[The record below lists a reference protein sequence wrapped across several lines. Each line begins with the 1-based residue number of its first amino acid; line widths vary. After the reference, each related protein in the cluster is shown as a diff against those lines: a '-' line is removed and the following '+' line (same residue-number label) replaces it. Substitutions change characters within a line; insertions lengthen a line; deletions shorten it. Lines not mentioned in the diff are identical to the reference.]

1 MQGSLTAVLDKHAP
15 PKPFR
20 PGSKRWW
27 TDEIKRERKK
37 FSMSKRGLKSGEISF
52 EGYRQIRNEYY
63 RQIRR
68 AKREAWERFLEGVL
82 PTDEE
87 TQNTADSE
95 RCWRALR
102 YSKPQTPSY
111 TPAIKTF
118 TDDGQLRS
126 VAASAEEKEDVF
138 MRQAFPRQETTDVGT
153 ATPNTTA
160 RVGAREVHEALFAQ
174 STKKAPGVDQL
185 GFRALRLLW
194 SWDADRMVAIVQ
206 GCIRLGHH
214 PRVWKTA
221 KGILLRKQGKPSYAI
236 AKAYRVISLL
246 SCLGKVVEKVAAT
259 WIASY
264 CETNRVFYR
273 G

>member
-1 MQGSLTAVLDKHAP
+1 MQGSLTAVLDKHAL

-63 RQIRR
+63 RHIRR

-87 TQNTADSE
+87 AQNTSDSE

-126 VAASAEEKEDVF
+126 VAASAEEKEEVF
-138 MRQAFPRQETTDVGT
+138 IEQAFPRQGSTNDETAIPD
-153 ATPNTTA
+153 TTA
-160 RVGAREVHEALFAQ
+160 GVGAREVQDALFAQ
-174 STKKAPGVDQL
+174 SIMKALGINKL

-194 SWDADRMVAIVQ
+194 SWDSDRVVALV
-206 GCIRLGHH
+206 
-214 PRVWKTA
+214 
-221 KGILLRKQGKPSYAI
+221 
-236 AKAYRVISLL
+236 
-246 SCLGKVVEKVAAT
+246 
-259 WIASY
+259 
-264 CETNRVFYR
+264 
-273 G
+273 